1 MNRTDSRVYQP
12 YSFCP
17 SRAFACAAIGCR
29 GVGPRGKLGEVSRVS
44 VPAARERP
52 LTFNLQAPRARAF
65 EAGFDVCVYSSIV
78 INLKRVVLYYCF
90 QFS

>member
-65 EAGFDVCVYSSIV
+65 EAGFDVCVYSSI
-78 INLKRVVLYYCF
+78 L
-90 QFS
+90 